1 MAVTDPTRD
10 AVAWNVEGVRQLVE
24 SGFNKLPRGT
34 ENGVEGPIGPE
45 QDLFEL
51 DIPDAEL
58 LRIADERIAL
68 YRPYEGKIRKL
79 QDMLAA
85 YYSGRQNAGSAYDTQ
100 DGPIVGNLIWEAV
113 ETYLPAALAK
123 NPDPIVWGENN
134 ALANKL
140 AEDVK
145 TMLSY
150 HAEILDVRGHLKI
163 LARRWLFDLLG
174 VIKYGWNEN
183 IDDITFSVRDVKNFY
198 FYPNGY
204 VDVYGNFKG
213 WLGERIMIP
222 AEEACKRFPDHKEA
236 IYLSVKGA
244 MASEIQYTEWWDDDR
259 YFITYDKI
267 VLDKGKNY
275 FFNYGKNAKN
285 HFAVPLKPF
294 TFLSVFTIQNQPHDI
309 TGPIEQNIPQ
319 QNRYTRR
326 LKQIDANA
334 QNTNNG
340 LAISAENYTQQT
352 AKQAARARQMGQP
365 ILVPPG
371 RPVQEAVV
379 SLPATPVSPSLF
391 EAANQ
396 DALNLR
402 SIFGTQGITSQ
413 PANEDTTARGM
424 ILNKQYDSSRIGGGI
439 GEALAR
445 VSDSA
450 FNWFYQMYHV
460 FYDTPHE
467 AKIMGVNKAVEY
479 SVLSSDSFTSKL
491 VISVAPDSMKP
502 RDDITL
508 MNQALQLWQ
517 EGALDPKSL
526 FKFLNFPDPDS
537 TSEMATLWKLSPQMY
552 MQLNYPQLMQQL
564 QQMQAS
570 AQAPQAPSAPQA
582 APGAPPAPV
591 EQPTPTTTTAEAP
604 PSAVLQNVPLPK

>member
-1 MAVTDPTRD
+1 MATTDPTRD
-10 AVAWNVEGVRQLVE
+10 AIAWNVEGVRQLVE
-24 SGFNKLPRGT
+24 SGFNKMPRGT
-34 ENGVEGPIGPE
+34 EFGAEGPVGPE
-45 QDLFEL
+45 QTLFEL
-51 DIPDAEL
+51 AISDTDL
-58 LRIADERIAL
+58 LRIADERVAM
-68 YRPYEGKIRKL
+68 YRPYEGKIRKR
-79 QDMLAA
+79 QDMMAA
-85 YYSGRQNAGSAYDTQ
+85 YYTGRQNAGSAYDTQ
-100 DGPIVGNLIWEAV
+100 DGPIVGNLMWEAV

-123 NPDPIVWGENN
+123 NPDPVVWGANDTMTNE
-134 ALANKL
+134 LAS
-140 AEDVK
+140 DVK

-150 HAEILDVRGHLKI
+150 HAEVLDLRTHLKI
-163 LARRWLFDLLG
+163 LTRRWLFDLLG
-174 VIKYGWNEN
+174 VMKYGWNDSSN
-183 IDDITFSVRDVKNFY
+183 DITISVRDVKNFY
-198 FYPNGY
+198 LYPAGY

-213 WLGERIMIP
+213 WLGERIVLSADDM
-222 AEEACKRFPDHKEA
+222 AERFPNHRDA
-236 IYLSVKGA
+236 IYLSVEGKLA
-244 MASEIQYTEWWDDDR
+244 TEVEYTEWWDDDK
-259 YFITYDKI
+259 YFSTYDKI

-275 FFNYGKNAKN
+275 FFNYGDDAKN
-285 HFAVPLKPF
+285 HFAVPMKPY
-294 TFLSVFTIQNQPHDI
+294 TFLSVFTVQSQPHDL

-391 EAANQ
+391 DAANQ

-402 SIFGTQGITSQ
+402 SIFGTQGITAIQ
-413 PANEDTTARGM
+413 QNEDTTARGM

-445 VSDSA
+445 VADTS
-450 FNWFYQMYHV
+450 FNWFYQLYHV
-460 FYDTPHE
+460 FYDEPRE
-467 AKIMGVNKAVEY
+467 AKIMGVNKSVEFA
-479 SVLSSDSFTSKL
+479 VLSKDSFTSSL

-502 RDDITL
+502 RDDVTL

-526 FKFLNFPDPDS
+526 FKFLNFPDPTS
-537 TSEMATLWKLSPQMY
+537 TAEMATLWKLAPQMY
-552 MQLNYPQLMQQL
+552 MQMNFPDLMQEI
-564 QQMQAS
+564 QQMQS
-570 AQAPQAPSAPQA
+570 AQAPVAQGQP
-582 APGAPPAPV
+582 APGAAPAPQ
-591 EQPTPTTTTAEAP
+591 EAPTPATTTAEAP
-604 PSAVLQNVPLPK
+604 PSAALNNVPLPS